1 MAGERDLSM
10 ELCSVPN
17 PTREREFVG
26 KEQGAGL
33 WVESY

>member
-1 MAGERDLSM
+1 MAGERGLSM
-10 ELCSVPN
+10 ELCSVLN
-17 PTREREFVG
+17 LRREREFVG